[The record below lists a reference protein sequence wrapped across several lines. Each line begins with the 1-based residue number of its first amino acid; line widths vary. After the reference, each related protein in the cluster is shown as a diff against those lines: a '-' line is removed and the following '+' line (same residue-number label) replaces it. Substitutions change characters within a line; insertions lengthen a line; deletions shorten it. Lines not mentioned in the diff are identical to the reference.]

1 MRKYRPRHLAAAG
14 CALAGILLGLAL
26 LSSLYPSAS
35 LHTVLTYTPRSPLA
49 AAGVLLLFYGLKS
62 ITIFFPLL
70 ELAAGHLFPAPAA
83 LAVNFI
89 GMWIVLTVP
98 YWIGRALGLRQV
110 SKLTR
115 KYPRFHAIVAKQQGH
130 SFFLCFFLRAV
141 SCLPG
146 DIVTLYLGATR
157 TPFWHNLLGG
167 TLGILPGMVLAT
179 LMGSSIQDPSSPPFL
194 LSTGSATEKT
204 GTIRKRKS
212 AAATQVF
219 CSRRSRPCAVQRV
232 FAHSR
237 SAGKRGSWTARPFF
251 RLEELLHEIP
261 ERICNRSG
269 RMRR

>member
-26 LSSLYPSAS
+26 LSSLHPGVS

-62 ITIFFPLL
+62 ITIFFPLLLL

-179 LMGSSIQDPSSPPFL
+179 LMGSSIQDPSSPAFWF
-194 LSTGSATEKT
+194 
-204 GTIRKRKS
+204 S
-212 AAATQVF
+212 AALSVGLAA
-219 CSRRSRPCAVQRV
+219 SSALLYAVYW
-232 FAHSR
+232 
-237 SAGKRGSWTARPFF
+237 KRHREDGDDP
-251 RLEELLHEIP
+251 
-261 ERICNRSG
+261 
-269 RMRR
+269 